1 MADDISKIYI
11 WIVVA
16 IGLPGNI
23 LVAVAFLTM
32 QKFAPATFFV
42 VVQAILDAASL
53 VGKLTAHQLLR
64 NNVYIGDIG
73 CKSYF
78 LTIFSGTLANWI
90 LLLIC
95 TERFVTVCYP
105 DRKPLIF
112 TKSNCYVAVSVL
124 SAVFLAFFAGVTCA
138 MRGVDSSGL
147 RCGTYNKYLWF
158 WVHVWFWVNSGLY
171 FIIPCLYVLPVI
183 IVLVLKLHAH
193 GGSEKPNNDNE
204 LGIAQDPPVT
214 QDSNRHRFK
223 QDNNERSFT
232 TSVIVAITLFLL
244 MSLPACVYHLSYRKS
259 DDFLIEAR
267 WALFEQVQFVL
278 VDSRHAINCYVYCL
292 VAAEFRTQLIN
303 LLLCRKRTGK
313 ISCEDHAFHDTPN
326 TI

>member
-23 LVAVAFLTM
+23 LVAVALLTM

-138 MRGVDSSGL
+138 MRGLTPLDCDVVLTTSICGFGCMFGSGL
-147 RCGTYNKYLWF
+147 ILVF
-158 WVHVWFWVNSGLY
+158 ISSSHVYMFC
-171 FIIPCLYVLPVI
+171 P
-183 IVLVLKLHAH
+183 
-193 GGSEKPNNDNE
+193 
-204 LGIAQDPPVT
+204 
-214 QDSNRHRFK
+214 
-223 QDNNERSFT
+223 
-232 TSVIVAITLFLL
+232 
-244 MSLPACVYHLSYRKS
+244 
-259 DDFLIEAR
+259 
-267 WALFEQVQFVL
+267 
-278 VDSRHAINCYVYCL
+278 
-292 VAAEFRTQLIN
+292 
-303 LLLCRKRTGK
+303 
-313 ISCEDHAFHDTPN
+313 
-326 TI
+326 